1 MGGIGK
7 RLDMSQGRFLRRGQR
22 SGWLSFQLHQLA
34 KFSLDRPPP
43 RQIQSAL
50 QHQSVYVV
58 PSLWRSHLRGTARW
72 RDGCVHVAMPGGG
85 RCPRPRRPG
94 RFGHRQPR
102 QATTPAPRASERQK
116 RRPLCCC
123 LAHLPLGLPRIH
135 DFKPSSEARSS
146 TRGPTYRR
154 AGAAAVP
161 RRRAAAHTLMP

>member
-1 MGGIGK
+1 
-7 RLDMSQGRFLRRGQR
+7 MSQGRFLRRGQR

-116 RRPLCCC
+116 RRPLCCFW
-123 LAHLPLGLPRIH
+123 PTFRSDYLGYTTSNQAAR
-135 DFKPSSEARSS
+135 ARSS
-146 TRGPTYRR
+146 QRGPTHRR
-154 AGAAAVP
+154 AGATAVP
-161 RRRAAAHTLMP
+161 RRRSAAHTLHLSQRRSIM

>member
-1 MGGIGK
+1 MGARHQEEVGYVP
-7 RLDMSQGRFLRRGQR
+7 SQVFAEAKVRVQA
-22 SGWLSFQLHQLA
+22 LSFSSASLLLV
-34 KFSLDRPPP
+34 LDRPPP

-135 DFKPSSEARSS
+135 DFKPSSEGALVAARAHAS
-146 TRGPTYRR
+146 TRGRHSGTP
-154 AGAAAVP
+154 P
-161 RRRAAAHTLMP
+161 S